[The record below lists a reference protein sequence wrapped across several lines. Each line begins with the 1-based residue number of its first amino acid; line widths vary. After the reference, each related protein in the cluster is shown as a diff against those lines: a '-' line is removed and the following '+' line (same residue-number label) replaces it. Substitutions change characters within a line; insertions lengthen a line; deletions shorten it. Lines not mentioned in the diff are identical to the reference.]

1 MIYIAGISIAVF
13 ISALLLV
20 KKNKSKSDY
29 FLFLWMLLNAVHLT
43 IFYLIH
49 TDDIYNYPQLLGL
62 QFPLPLL
69 HGVFLYLYV
78 STVTNQFPKKRYIA
92 YLHLIP
98 TIITYIYLIPLF
110 LLPNEQLI
118 EIFENKGKGYEI
130 FQTTLLIAVFLSGV
144 IYVIWSSV
152 LLKNHKKNIR
162 NQFSDIE
169 DINLKWLQLLIYGL
183 GIVWLIVIISQND
196 TYIFAGVSVFVILVG
211 FFGVQQKN
219 IFNSNK
225 SISITTNKDILLG
238 NEFKTGKENSKE
250 KYQNSGLTDELVDEY
265 YKKLIIL
272 MEQEELYKNSDLSLN
287 NLANEL
293 GIHPNYLSQIINE
306 NKNQSFYDYVNSF
319 RVEEFKRLIAIPK
332 NQQFTIM
339 TIAYDCGFNS
349 KSSFNRYF
357 KENTGLTPSQFIK
370 SISRD

>member
-20 KKNKSKSDY
+20 KKKKSKSDY

-49 TDDIYNYPQLLGL
+49 TDEIYNYPQLLGL

-78 STVTNQFPKKRYIA
+78 SSVTNQFPNRKYIP

-98 TIITYIYLIPLF
+98 TILTYIYLIPFF

-118 EIFENKGKGYEI
+118 EIFNNKGKGYET

-144 IYVIWSSV
+144 IYVFWSSI

-169 DINLKWLQLLIYGL
+169 DINLKWLQFLIYGL
-183 GIVWLIVIISQND
+183 GLVWLIVIVSQND
-196 TYIFAGVSVFVILVG
+196 TYIFAGDSVFVILVG
-211 FFGVQQKN
+211 FFGIQQKN

-225 SISITTNKDILLG
+225 PISTTNKDKLLK
-238 NEFKTGKENSKE
+238 NNLKNHKENSKQ
-250 KYQNSGLTDELVDEY
+250 KYQNSGLTDKLVDEY
-265 YKKLIIL
+265 YNKLIIL
-272 MEQEELYKNSDLSLN
+272 MEQKELYKNADLSLN
-287 NLANEL
+287 GLANEL
-293 GIHPNYLSQIINE
+293 TIHPNYLSQIINE
-306 NKNQSFYDYVNSF
+306 KQNKSFYDFVNTF

-339 TIAYDCGFNS
+339 AIAYDCGFNS
-349 KSSFNRYF
+349 KSSFNRHF
-357 KENTGLTPSQFIK
+357 KKNTGLTPSQFIK
-370 SISRD
+370 SITSD